1 MEDSVLDEIHQGS
14 GVKIFYDGWKNE
26 KIGAITDSKGNCI
39 YRFIEAKRNNN
50 GELVALHEKDE
61 ENPIVMVGIV
71 SYWIKHR
78 KSKSRLTTLFITN
91 PQSPKSIRE
100 QFDSYTDLRYNQFK
114 EQHADDPATWK
125 YDWDYEFFCKYI
137 VPHEMSLNKETEAL
151 YEFISD
157 TDMKLVRSVMDNYIE
172 YLKTRR
178 TELGYHVSP
187 ELLVLRSIDSLNE
200 FALEDLEN
208 FEISTIVD
216 TLESEG
222 YVKAAW
228 VEGHRLESIRLLDKG
243 KVYMKQL
250 EEQEKNKQEPPQTQN
265 AEKQESKFKTF
276 IDSIVAH
283 DEDIDEIFENDEEQ
297 NVLNQ
302 DNGDL
307 LEDNKNV
314 EGEEDSE
321 DEDTDEEWDDQY
333 DGVFI
338 FNLKPQKIYIKLKNM
353 NYPRVTDDYPRFF
366 VFFRVLLYL
375 GWIKNQQKNFLKWTK
390 CHWNCNWKKEHNFK
404 FSNNIKKQL
413 RDTDMVDWDENT
425 CKDSDI
431 GKAYRDF
438 AKKVLDVLAEKVNDG
453 KIIDRVEFYK
463 EGVKTRINDG
473 RNLVY
478 PF

>member
-1 MEDSVLDEIHQGS
+1 MEDSVLGEIHQGS
-14 GVKIFYDGWKNE
+14 GVNIFYDGWKNG
-26 KIGAITDSKGNCI
+26 KIGAITDCKGNYI

-243 KVYMKQL
+243 RVYMKLLEKGKSKKPPRLKQL
-250 EEQEKNKQEPPQTQN
+250 TWEDEKRCFKDAVIYVLELKNNEGIYLFENNTQWIAVYRFAVDSGIMYDVNDPEEPKDKSTPQYAVFENFLHNLQLDIEPPIRIPFKKDYIDKLSKNTYVRYNTHHPWSKDGITDPRSSTLYKELEGVYLTLEKKYNKLVRQAEKN
-265 AEKQESKFKTF
+265 
-276 IDSIVAH
+276 IV
-283 DEDIDEIFENDEEQ
+283 
-297 NVLNQ
+297 
-302 DNGDL
+302 
-307 LEDNKNV
+307 
-314 EGEEDSE
+314 
-321 DEDTDEEWDDQY
+321 
-333 DGVFI
+333 
-338 FNLKPQKIYIKLKNM
+338 
-353 NYPRVTDDYPRFF
+353 
-366 VFFRVLLYL
+366 
-375 GWIKNQQKNFLKWTK
+375 
-390 CHWNCNWKKEHNFK
+390 
-404 FSNNIKKQL
+404 
-413 RDTDMVDWDENT
+413 
-425 CKDSDI
+425 
-431 GKAYRDF
+431 
-438 AKKVLDVLAEKVNDG
+438 
-453 KIIDRVEFYK
+453 
-463 EGVKTRINDG
+463 
-473 RNLVY
+473 
-478 PF
+478 

>member
-78 KSKSRLTTLFITN
+78 KSKNRLTTLFIAN

-100 QFDSYTDLRYNQFK
+100 LFDNYTDLRYNQFK

-157 TDMKLVRSVMDNYIE
+157 TDIKHVRSVMDNYIE

-187 ELLVLRSIDSLNE
+187 QLLVLRSIDSLNE
-200 FALEDLEN
+200 FALEDLED

-216 TLESEG
+216 TLEREG

-243 KVYMKQL
+243 KVYMKHL
-250 EEQEKNKQEPPQTQN
+250 EDQEKNKQEPIQTKN
-265 AEKQESKFKTF
+265 AENKESNFKTF

-283 DEDIDEIFENDEEQ
+283 DEDIDEIFSADNTKAAAKIPTFEYDEKTETLFVYG
-297 NVLNQ
+297 NP
-302 DNGDL
+302 
-307 LEDNKNV
+307 KTK
-314 EGEEDSE
+314 DSE
-321 DEDTDEEWDDQY
+321 ADIQKRSLGNITQEDLKKYPALEKLCQLVHDGESPKYQLMPYRAAIEAGALLPSMPNASVFNRWFGTSISPANYTTWVNADDNPY
-333 DGVFI
+333 ENGKDARPFRAL
-338 FNLKPQKIYIKLKNM
+338 LK
-353 NYPRVTDDYPRFF
+353 TFEAF
-366 VFFRVLLYL
+366 A
-375 GWIKNQQKNFLKWTK
+375 NQ
-390 CHWNCNWKKEHNFK
+390 
-404 FSNNIKKQL
+404 
-413 RDTDMVDWDENT
+413 R
-425 CKDSDI
+425 
-431 GKAYRDF
+431 
-438 AKKVLDVLAEKVNDG
+438 
-453 KIIDRVEFYK
+453 
-463 EGVKTRINDG
+463 
-473 RNLVY
+473 
-478 PF
+478 